1 MFHKVDDPSAPRSLP
16 LGQQESPYMR
26 RRRIMDAREAARS
39 ASPSQWYVYV
49 TVSVTVSYGKVESAS
64 ANWLFSNGGQRKE
77 PRCTFDN
84 FD

>member
-1 MFHKVDDPSAPRSLP
+1 
-16 LGQQESPYMR
+16 
-26 RRRIMDAREAARS
+26 MDAREAARS